1 MKSLILC
8 FFISFS
14 TFAFAKIEKS
24 QNTGKAP
31 VARSVSEEAEKGK
44 APVARSVNKEAE
56 KGKAPVARSVSE
68 ERLNPGEVLVVV
80 EKGMFLDEV
89 ARMLKQKELI
99 RNVFYFKL
107 LARIKNAGQKIR
119 SGEYV
124 FEKDMGHLTIL
135 NILISGKVK
144 LYPVVFPE
152 GYNMYE
158 MAELLDKRG
167 FLNKEEFLSLCQSS
181 DFIYTLLNENLDSLE
196 GYLFP
201 ETYYVSRPVSPKRLI
216 RKMVENFLN
225 TYNQLK
231 EEDKEVTLLSS
242 STKNINPL
250 AKVFKVGGKREVEV
264 DSAMQTK
271 VKNINLKKQNFTKH
285 QVVILASIVEKET
298 GLAKERGLISGVFY
312 NRLIRGM
319 RLESDPTILYGMM
332 REAGGLVPLN
342 IRKKDILRKTSY
354 NTYRISGLPAGPITN
369 PGADSLKAVFQPEV
383 SHFLYFVS
391 RNDGSHVFS
400 NTYEEHKKAVNFYQK
415 KIREN

>member
-1 MKSLILC
+1 MKNLVLC
-8 FFISFS
+8 FFISFAS
-14 TFAFAKIEKS
+14 SFAFA
-24 QNTGKAP
+24 
-31 VARSVSEEAEKGK
+31 
-44 APVARSVNKEAE
+44 KEAE
-56 KGKAPVARSVSE
+56 KGKAPVTRSVSE
-68 ERLNPGEVLVVV
+68 EAYNQPGEVLVIIK
-80 EKGMFLDEV
+80 KGMYLEET
-89 ARMLKQKELI
+89 AQLLKEKELI
-99 RNVFYFKL
+99 KNVFHFKL
-107 LARIKNAGQKIR
+107 LAWLKRAGAKIR

-124 FEKDMGHLTIL
+124 FEKGMKPMTIL
-135 NILISGKVK
+135 NILVSGKVK

-158 MAELLDKRG
+158 MAELLDKKG

-231 EEDKEVTLLSS
+231 EEDKEVTALASFI
-242 STKNINPL
+242 KNQNPS
-250 AKVFKVGGKREVEV
+250 AKVFKVGGGQRVEM
-264 DSAMQTK
+264 DQAIHTK
-271 VKNINLKKQNFTKH
+271 LKNINLKKQKFTRH

-298 GLAKERGLISGVFY
+298 GLATERGLISGVFY
-312 NRLIRGM
+312 NRLLKGM

-332 REAGGLVPLN
+332 QEAGSLVPLN
-342 IRKKDILRKTSY
+342 IRKKDIRRKTPY
-354 NTYRISGLPAGPITN
+354 NTYRISGLPAGPIAN
-369 PGADSLKAVFQPEV
+369 PGADSLKAIFQPEV

-400 NTYEEHKKAVNFYQK
+400 NNYEDHKKAVNFYQK
-415 KIREN
+415 KIRK